1 MYYNYIK
8 NTLNNV
14 KKNILVWKHFFKTI
28 GHFMS
33 LKSPGCPPWDTLR
46 LQTKCPLQRTKW
58 MTWSRKVIQVRHNK
72 TYEYVCLLY
81 PQPGHCTE
89 SVLLLDVLQSPAMG
103 KARWFL
109 EAMTARKSS
118 QSPQVGLVGALAFL
132 SVHTSHSVWG
142 QRVWSPV
149 AIHVISGGVKDAPDK
164 LVECRI
170 DKMSS
175 LHAFSSPWCFILA
188 CFIQYM
194 GYAYS
199 SVHFNVKHVSLLNI
213 IPHLF

>member
-1 MYYNYIK
+1 
-8 NTLNNV
+8 
-14 KKNILVWKHFFKTI
+14 
-28 GHFMS
+28 
-33 LKSPGCPPWDTLR
+33 
-46 LQTKCPLQRTKW
+46 
-58 MTWSRKVIQVRHNK
+58 MTGSRKVIQVGHNN
-72 TYEYVCLLY
+72 TYECVCLLY

-109 EAMTARKSS
+109 EAMTDRKGS
-118 QSPQVGLVGALAFL
+118 QSPQVGRWGPSLF
-132 SVHTSHSVWG
+132 SQFTHHSVWG

-149 AIHVISGGVKDAPDK
+149 AIHVISAGVKDAPDK

-175 LHAFSSPWCFILA
+175 LHAFSSPWCFIVA

-194 GYAYS
+194 GHSYS
-199 SVHFNVKHVSLLNI
+199 AVHFNVKHVSLLKR